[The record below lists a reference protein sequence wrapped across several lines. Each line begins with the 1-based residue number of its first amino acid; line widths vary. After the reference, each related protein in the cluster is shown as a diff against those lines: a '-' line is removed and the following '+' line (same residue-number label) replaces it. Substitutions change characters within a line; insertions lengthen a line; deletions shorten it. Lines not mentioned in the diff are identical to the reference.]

1 MSRYYW
7 QISESGGAMV
17 VTMTVTIMIVTI
29 VEMTTTV
36 IMMVVVVD
44 IWDDI
49 GNNSGNG
56 NINHVKSSD
65 NGMRMDLLI
74 GFV

>member
-1 MSRYYW
+1 MR
-7 QISESGGAMV
+7 
-17 VTMTVTIMIVTI
+17 VTIIIAVIVA
-29 VEMTTTV
+29 MTTTV

-56 NINHVKSSD
+56 NINHVKSPD
-65 NGMRMDLLI
+65 NGMRMVLLI
-74 GFV
+74 EFI

>member
-1 MSRYYW
+1 
-7 QISESGGAMV
+7 MV
-17 VTMTVTIMIVTI
+17 VTVTVTIMIVPI

-49 GNNSGNG
+49 GNNSGNS
-56 NINHVKSSD
+56 NINHVKSPD
-65 NGMRMDLLI
+65 NGMRMVLLI
-74 GFV
+74 EFI

>member
-1 MSRYYW
+1 
-7 QISESGGAMV
+7 
-17 VTMTVTIMIVTI
+17 MTI
-29 VEMTTTV
+29 TV

-65 NGMRMDLLI
+65 NGMRMVLLI
-74 GFV
+74 EFI

>member
-1 MSRYYW
+1 
-7 QISESGGAMV
+7 MV
-17 VTMTVTIMIVTI
+17 VTVTVTIMIVTI
-29 VEMTTTV
+29 VEMTTIV

-56 NINHVKSSD
+56 NINYVKNLD
-65 NGMRMDLLI
+65 NGMRMVLLI
-74 GFV
+74 EFV